1 MRASLLLFMLLLAA
15 APEPVAAQSDPAA
28 LASAGWTALQQDE
41 PDAAADLFTRALAD
55 RPTDPNLHLGV
66 GAAAHMQGDE
76 DAATAALARALE
88 LDPTL
93 AHASKLLAEIAYRR
107 GDLQLA
113 IGIYERAMDHA
124 PDSAEL
130 AARLERLTEEASRR
144 AADTRVTVSVT
155 GARED
160 ALAAHATQ
168 TVSSTYWRVARLIG
182 AYPADIIDIE
192 LNTARPFHHP
202 GLKPGPADRKGSG
215 RVAIDAGGAGS
226 DLDGFTR
233 VLNHAL
239 AHAMITSM
247 APTGVPDWLAE
258 GFAQLAEPADVAG
271 AERRLRTAGLIPWPS
286 EGPSRPGQR
295 QADVNLLIA
304 RALVDRIGAQ
314 STVLLDELAD
324 GRSLDDA
331 LAQFGFSY
339 ADLQADVT
347 SRLQ

>member
-1 MRASLLLFMLLLAA
+1 MRASLLLFTLLLAA
-15 APEPVAAQSDPAA
+15 APEPVAAQPDPTA
-28 LASAGWTALQQDE
+28 LAAAGWTALQQDDA
-41 PDAAADLFTRALAD
+41 DAAADLFAQALAA
-55 RPTDPNLHLGV
+55 RPSDPTLYLGA

-76 DAATAALARALE
+76 DAARASLARALD

-107 GDLQLA
+107 GDLELA
-113 IGIYERAMDHA
+113 IGIYARALEHA

-130 AARLERLTEEASRR
+130 ASRLERLNEESARR
-144 AADTRVTVSVT
+144 ATETRVKVSVT
-155 GARED
+155 GAREE
-160 ALAAHATQ
+160 ALAAHAAQAVT
-168 TVSSTYWRVARLIG
+168 STYWRVARLIG
-182 AYPADIIDIE
+182 AYPADMIDIE
-192 LNTARPFHHP
+192 LNTARPFQHQ
-202 GLKPGPADRKGSG
+202 AVRSRNDEAQGSG

-247 APTGVPDWLAE
+247 APTGVPGWLTE

-271 AERRLRTAGLIPWPS
+271 AEGRLKTAGLIPWPS
-286 EGPSRPGQR
+286 DGPSRPGQR

-304 RALVDRIGAQ
+304 HALVDRIGAQ
-314 STVLLDELAD
+314 STVLLDELSE

-339 ADLQADVT
+339 ADLQADVAR
-347 SRLQ
+347 RLQ